1 MRRYAVE
8 KQKLSDQVAALLER
22 EIVTGERKIGEQLPS
37 ERALMQLFGVGR
49 PTIREALYSL
59 QRKGLVGLRSGTR
72 ARVTEPTP
80 DGIVNEISGAARHFL
95 EQPRGQEFFQEA
107 RTFFE
112 VGLVRFA
119 AERASADDLRKLED
133 ALAANRDALGNRER
147 FKDTDIAF
155 HYVLAEIPG
164 NPIFPAIHNAMVQWL
179 TDQRETTLQVPGQMD
194 IAYKAHERICRAV
207 ASGSPDRSEK
217 AMLRHLQQ
225 LYSIYQQVKG
235 QSPAGSLTLAQGE
248 PSTR

>member
-8 KQKLSDQVAALLER
+8 KQKLSDQVSALLER

-95 EQPRGQEFFQEA
+95 VQPRGQEFFQEA

-179 TDQRETTLQVPGQMD
+179 TDQRETTLQVLGQMD
-194 IAYKAHERICRAV
+194 IAYKAHERIYRAV

-235 QSPAGSLTLAQGE
+235 QSATESMTLAQGE

>member
-8 KQKLSDQVAALLER
+8 KQKLSEQVAALLER
-22 EIVTGERKIGEQLPS
+22 EIVTGERKVGEQLPS
-37 ERALMQLFGVGR
+37 ERALMELFGVGR

-72 ARVTEPTP
+72 ARVTQPTP
-80 DGIVNEISGAARHFL
+80 DGIVNAISGAACHFL

-119 AERASADDLRKLED
+119 AERANAEDLRKLED
-133 ALAANRDALGNRER
+133 ALAANGEALGNREW
-147 FKDTDIAF
+147 FKDTDIGF

-179 TDQRETTLQVPGQMD
+179 TDQRETTLQVPGQME
-194 IAYKAHERICRAV
+194 IAYKAHERIYRAV

-217 AMLRHLQQ
+217 AMLGHLQQ
-225 LYSIYQQVKG
+225 LYSIYQQVKR
-235 QSPAGSLTLAQGE
+235 QSRSGPIRVARGDS
-248 PSTR
+248 STR